1 MSLAT
6 ADFVCWPKLVC
17 FAILPVIAH
26 CEIEAFRYAIL
37 HMAARVTRSAGAVH
51 LRLDRAWAWAGVLA
65 KAISRLRAPFS

>member
-37 HMAARVTRSAGAVH
+37 
-51 LRLDRAWAWAGVLA
+51 
-65 KAISRLRAPFS
+65 FS